1 MAKVKINKKEQAL
14 IDKLS
19 FNRES
24 IKKETIRNPYSN
36 ESCELEP
43 KGVALFDH
51 IKGCEALR
59 LFNDMQIALTLFRKL
74 YPSEYY
80 VLLD

>member
-43 KGVALFDH
+43 QGVALLDY

-59 LFNDMQIALTLFRKL
+59 LFNDMQTALTLFRKL